1 MIPFNKQHIFGPELD
16 YVRDAF
22 DQGKVS
28 GDGKYTG
35 LCKSFLE
42 ERLQVR
48 HALLTTSG
56 THALEMAALLA
67 DIGPGDEV
75 IMPSYTFVST
85 ANAFVLRG
93 AKPVFCDIREDNL
106 NMDESLIERLVTER
120 TKAVCPVHYAGVAC
134 DMDVIMDVAD
144 RHGLVVIEDAAQ
156 SIGAEYKGRPLG
168 SIGHMSALSFHE
180 TKNVSCGEGGALLLR
195 DDQHRDRAEILREKG
210 TNRSQFFRGEIDKYT
225 WVDVGSSYLPSD
237 INAAFL
243 WAQLER
249 LDEISER
256 RKEIS
261 GRYRKGLQGLA
272 DDGAVRLPVMNDF
285 AKPNCHM
292 FYLLANSLDA
302 RSELISHMNQRGVM
316 AVFHYVPLHCS
327 PFYRRS
333 FGDCELPVTEELSDR
348 LVRLPLYFSLDDA
361 DVDRVVEA
369 VRDFFVLASRRTM

>member
-16 YVRDAF
+16 YVQDAF

-35 LCKSFLE
+35 LCKSLIE

-48 HALLTTSG
+48 HALLTTSA

-106 NMDESLIERLVTER
+106 NMDESLIEGLVTDR

-134 DMDVIMDVAD
+134 DMDVVMDVAD

-156 SIGAEYKGRPLG
+156 SIGAKYKGRPLG

-180 TKNVSCGEGGALLLR
+180 TKNISCGEGGALLLR
-195 DDQHRDRAEILREKG
+195 DDQHLERAEILREKG
-210 TNRSQFFRGEIDKYT
+210 TNRSQFFRGEVDKYT

-249 LDEISER
+249 LDEITER
-256 RKEIS
+256 RAHIV
-261 GRYRKGLQGLA
+261 GQYRQGLA
-272 DDGAVRLPVMNDF
+272 DLERDGVIRLPVTNDY
-285 AKPNCHM
+285 ATPNHHM
-292 FYLLANSLDA
+292 FYVLAESLEVRTKMIEHLKQA
-302 RSELISHMNQRGVM
+302 GVW
-316 AVFHYVPLHCS
+316 AVFHYVPLHVS
-327 PFYRRS
+327 PFYREWYGEVS
-333 FGDCELPVTEELSDR
+333 LPVTERLSDQ
-348 LVRLPLYFSLDDA
+348 LVRLPLYYSVGDDE
-361 DVDRVVEA
+361 VDTVIEA
-369 VRDFFVLASRRTM
+369 VRSFYGAC

>member
-16 YVRDAF
+16 YVQDAF

-35 LCKSFLE
+35 LCKSLIE

-48 HALLTTSG
+48 HALLTTSA

-106 NMDESLIERLVTER
+106 NMDESLIEGLVTHR

-144 RHGLVVIEDAAQ
+144 RRGLVVIEDAAQ
-156 SIGAEYKGRPLG
+156 SIGAKYKGRPLG

-180 TKNVSCGEGGALLLR
+180 TKNISCGEGGALLLR
-195 DDQHRDRAEILREKG
+195 DDQHLERAEILREKG
-210 TNRSQFFRGEIDKYT
+210 TNRSQFFRGEVDKYT

-249 LDEISER
+249 LDEITAR
-256 RKEIS
+256 RKEITS
-261 GRYRKGLQGLA
+261 RYREGFQALA
-272 DDGAVRLPVMNDF
+272 DDGVVRLPVTNDF
-285 AKPNCHM
+285 AEPNHHM
-292 FYLLANSLDA
+292 FYLLANSLEA
-302 RSELISHMNQRGVM
+302 RAELISHLKQRGVM
-316 AVFHYVPLHCS
+316 AVFHYVPLHRS
-327 PFYRRS
+327 PFYLHT
-333 FGDCELPVTEELSDR
+333 FGDCELPVTEDLSDR
-348 LVRLPLYFSLDDA
+348 LVRLPLYFSLGDA
-361 DVDRVVEA
+361 EVDRVVEA
-369 VRDFFVLASRRTM
+369 VRDFFVLSPGRTQ